1 MFEKK
6 ELADLIGRLVSVP
19 SPYFEEEEIM
29 KSVERWLQ
37 DQGLDCMVHEFHEGA
52 ITGFK
57 GKNLVV
63 ELNGNEEGPVICLN
77 GHLDTVQ
84 LCNGWTRDPYKGE
97 IEGDRLYGLGALDMK
112 SGCAAIL
119 MTLAQFRKR
128 NNSFRGRIIATLVSG
143 EEGPYGL
150 GTNALIEEGYLKDVD
165 VSIITEPSAGF
176 TKNPFPVVCL
186 GARGGYGLE
195 IEVFGKSAHAA
206 MPEEGISAA
215 LDAARL
221 ICELE
226 KVDYKNHEEL
236 GTGTACVVAVESDGG
251 ACSVPDYA
259 RIQLFWHIVVGENE
273 ETIREEIEKAIQ
285 RSGIRSRCRINFRE
299 APSPDSRGFLPFTV
313 SPQDPFVADFLETVG
328 QICGEEPK
336 IDYFKSIGDFN
347 YLGSR
352 INAPAIIFGPSG
364 ENFHSHDEYVDLDSA
379 VKTADVLLGY
389 LEKLL
394 VDK

>member
-6 ELADLIGRLVSVP
+6 ELVDLIGRLVSIP

-29 KSVERWLQ
+29 QLVERWLK
-37 DQGLDCMVHEFHEGA
+37 DNELDCRVHEFHEA
-52 ITGFK
+52 EITGFK

-63 ELNGNEEGPVICLN
+63 ELKGDEEGPVICLN
-77 GHLDTVQ
+77 GHLDSVQ

-119 MTLAQFRKR
+119 MALAEFRKR
-128 NNSFRGRIIATLVSG
+128 HSLFRGRIIATLVSG

-195 IEVFGKSAHAA
+195 IEIFGKSAHAA

-226 KVDYKNHEEL
+226 NVDYIRHEEL

-259 RIQLFWHIVVGENE
+259 RIKLFWHIVVGENE
-273 ETIREEIEKAIQ
+273 DTIRKEIEKAVRRAGIQ
-285 RSGIRSRCRINFRE
+285 STYKINFRE

-313 SPQDPFVADFLETVG
+313 SRQDPFVAGFLDTVE

-336 IDYFKSIGDFN
+336 IDYFQSIGDFN

-352 INAPAIIFGPSG
+352 IDAPAIIFGPSG

-379 VKTADVLLGY
+379 EKTAVVLLQY

-394 VDK
+394 VD